1 MSGLDAQDTALALFG
16 LIVVVTLSV
25 TWWAARRTRTSEQFW
40 AAGRAITPTQNGLAI
55 TGDFLSAA
63 AFLGSTGLIFLFGF
77 DGTIYLLFPLAA
89 FVPVLLFYAERM
101 RNLGTFTLND
111 VLLSRFRNTVIR
123 RILAVSTLVITGLY
137 LLAQLV
143 AAGALFQLLAG
154 VPFPVA
160 VMVTSVI
167 MLLYVTIGGM
177 LATTWVQLIKA
188 IALLSVL
195 VLLIVLAIV
204 QIRGGFGAWF
214 AAATAPAGRINP
226 ARPGNFFGNGWN
238 AFSTGLA
245 LIFGVIGL
253 PHVMMR
259 FFTVPDATSA
269 RRSATRALLF
279 LAMATFMVITVALAA
294 RIVLSG
300 QSGAIAASGNINV
313 VAPLLGEM
321 LGGGPGTVG
330 GGIVLALV
338 SAVAFATILA
348 VVAGLL
354 INASSAVV
362 RDLWPQ
368 RGGARRA
375 ADGKG
380 DPEVKRARIVSVV
393 IAVVMACVTVLA
405 GPKPYVSVLVTL
417 ALGIAASANFP
428 ALTLTLF
435 WRRFTAAGAITG
447 ISVGLLSSAVLMLL
461 GPTLWPGA
469 APSPVSLIDPTIIS
483 LPLGFAGCLVGTWLS
498 RRRGAM
504 EPDEDAV
511 FDAMRRRS
519 MLGPDD
525 GVKPS
530 PAVSGSDSGQLPASR
545 NQGAG

>member
-1 MSGLDAQDTALALFG
+1 MSGFEAHGTALALFG

-25 TWWAARRTRTSEQFW
+25 TWWAGRRTRTSEQFW
-40 AAGRAITPTQNGLAI
+40 GAGRAITPTQNGLAI
-55 TGDFLSAA
+55 TGDFVSAA
-63 AFLGSTGLIFLFGF
+63 AFLGSTGLIFLFGL

-101 RNLGTFTLND
+101 RNLGTFTLNE
-111 VLLSRFRNTVIR
+111 VMLSRFRNTAIR

-160 VMVTSVI
+160 VVVTSVI
-167 MLLYVTIGGM
+167 MLVYVTIGGM

-204 QIRGGFGAWF
+204 QIRGGFGAWL
-214 AAATAPAGRINP
+214 AATTKPIGSIDP
-226 ARPGNFFGNGWN
+226 THPGNFFKNGWN
-238 AFSTGLA
+238 VFSTGLA

-259 FFTVPDATSA
+259 FFTVPDAMSA
-269 RRSATRALLF
+269 RRSAARALLF
-279 LAMATFMVITVALAA
+279 LAVATVLVILIALAA

-300 QSGAIAASGNINV
+300 QFGAIAASGDTNV
-313 VAPLLGEM
+313 VAPRLGEA

-330 GGIVLALV
+330 GGIVLGLV
-338 SAVAFATILA
+338 SAIAFATMLA

-368 RGGARRA
+368 RDGSRGAEG
-375 ADGKG
+375 GKG
-380 DPEVKRARIVSVV
+380 DLEVKRARIVSVV
-393 IAVVMACVTVLA
+393 IAVVMACLTMLA
-405 GPKPYVSVLVTL
+405 GPGLNVSVLVTL
-417 ALGIAASANFP
+417 ALGMAASANFP

-435 WRRFTAAGAITG
+435 WRRFTAAGAVTG
-447 ISVGLLSSAVLMLL
+447 ISAGLLSSAVLVVL
-461 GPTLWPGA
+461 GPTLWPGS
-469 APSPVSLIDPTIIS
+469 APSPVSLIDPTIVS
-483 LPLGFAGCLVGTWLS
+483 LPLGFAGCLAGTWVS
-498 RRRGAM
+498 RRRGAV

-525 GVKPS
+525 GVNLS
-530 PAVSGSDSGQLPASR
+530 PAVTGSDSGQPPASR
-545 NQGAG
+545 NQGVG